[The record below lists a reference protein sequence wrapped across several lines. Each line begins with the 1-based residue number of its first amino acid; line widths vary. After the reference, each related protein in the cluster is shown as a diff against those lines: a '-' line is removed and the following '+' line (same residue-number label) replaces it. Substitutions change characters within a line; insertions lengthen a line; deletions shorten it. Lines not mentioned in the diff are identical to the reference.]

1 MSNKKIKKPIERKAK
16 SLFVIFFIPD
26 KGTPDVFLNR
36 QSEKLRKVQLSKRS
50 VFA

>member
-36 QSEKLRKVQLSKRS
+36 QEKLRKVQLSKRI